1 LSQKEFRRIY
11 QQFFPSGDASRFAD
25 FVFNEFDSNKD
36 GAIEF
41 KEFIAALSVTSRG
54 SLEEK
59 LTWAF
64 KLYDLDKDGCITK
77 QEMLS
82 IMESIYSMVGSAAK
96 LPDEERTAKQRV
108 DRVFSMMDKN
118 HDDLLT
124 LEEFKEGSKQDP
136 SVVQALSLYDGLV

>member
-59 LTWAF
+59 LT
-64 KLYDLDKDGCITK
+64 CNT
-77 QEMLS
+77 
-82 IMESIYSMVGSAAK
+82 
-96 LPDEERTAKQRV
+96 
-108 DRVFSMMDKN
+108 
-118 HDDLLT
+118 
-124 LEEFKEGSKQDP
+124 SK
-136 SVVQALSLYDGLV
+136 